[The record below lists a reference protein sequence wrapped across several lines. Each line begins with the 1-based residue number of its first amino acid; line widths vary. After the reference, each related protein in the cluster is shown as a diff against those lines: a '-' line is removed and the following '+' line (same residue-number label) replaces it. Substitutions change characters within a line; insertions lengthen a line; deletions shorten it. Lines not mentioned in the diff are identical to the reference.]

1 MALRLLKTWAPFWSR
16 SSSSKDEHQKK
27 VWKQVMQAQKNHTL
41 PTLEELD
48 AAPLRKYPA
57 R

>member
-1 MALRLLKTWAPFWSR
+1 MALRLLKTWALWGR

-27 VWKQVMQAQKNHTL
+27 VWKKVMQAQKNGTL